1 MLPCP
6 FCTSS
11 ETQGACISKILM
23 FQSTLRVGLG
33 VVYLLR
39 GALYKLIFVLH
50 KDVLHSLHS
59 ITMKKVLEPVTA
71 DATSRTGFEGEVPP
85 VQRHLR
91 LPLRQP
97 GQDLRPLHRRQRGS
111 GVNIKKLFFLHH

>member
-1 MLPCP
+1 
-6 FCTSS
+6 
-11 ETQGACISKILM
+11 M
-23 FQSTLRVGLG
+23 FQCTLWVEWG

-39 GALYKLIFVLH
+39 SALYKLIFVLH
-50 KDVLHSLHS
+50 KDVLHLLHS
-59 ITMKKVLEPVTA
+59 ITMEKSFASQNAA
-71 DATSRTGFEGEVPP
+71 DATSRSGPEGEVPP

-111 GVNIKKLFFLHH
+111 GVNFIKLFFLRH